1 MTAILIAALLVVGV
15 NTIVWSLVG
24 GMRILVGAL
33 ARDRRPA
40 TGDYPSR
47 ERVAVIV
54 AAHNE
59 ELVISKTITSA
70 SSMLPL
76 ENVFVVSDG
85 STDATSEIAT
95 AAGATVL
102 DLRPNRGKAKA
113 LSALIEEFDLAGR
126 FDVVL
131 LLDADTQLA
140 PGYFETGLPLFA
152 DPEVVAVAGRATTLP
167 DAHPASLT
175 GRVVLAYRERVY
187 VAMQYL
193 HKFGQAAS
201 RANAVA
207 IVPGFASMYR
217 TSILADIDIEAEGLT
232 IEDYNMTFEVH
243 AKKLGRIA
251 FHPRAAVALTQDPD
265 TLRDYT
271 KQVGR
276 WNLGFWQTVRRHG
289 AHLGTFWVAL
299 GLFIAELLASS
310 VLMVLF
316 FPLLA
321 TSLAAALVDSA
332 DGPDPTPASAFIAV
346 LPPIALA
353 LGVLLPDYL
362 LTAVAAIIARRPM
375 FLVWGTLFPLLRTL
389 DAFLCLRALARAFSH
404 TGTGTWTSPERRA
417 VQAVELVRPVRP
429 VRG

>member
-1 MTAILIAALLVVGV
+1 MTTFIIAVLLVIGV
-15 NTIVWSLVG
+15 NTILWSAVGAVRLLVG
-24 GMRILVGAL
+24 RFAP
-33 ARDRRPA
+33 RPSGPA
-40 TGDYPSR
+40 PHIPTRS
-47 ERVAVIV
+47 EVAVIV

-59 ELVISKTITSA
+59 ELVISKTIASA
-70 SSMLPL
+70 SAMLPI

-113 LSALIEEFDLAGR
+113 LSALIDEFDLASR
-126 FDVVL
+126 FEIVL

-140 PGYFETGLPLFA
+140 EDYFDTGLPLFA
-152 DPEVVAVAGRATTLP
+152 DESVVAVAGRASTLP
-167 DAHPASLT
+167 EAEVSSLT
-175 GRVVLAYRERVY
+175 GRIVVAYRERVY
-187 VAMQYL
+187 IAMQYL

-201 RANAVA
+201 RVNAVT

-217 TSILADIDIEAEGLT
+217 SRILGDIDIEATGLT

-251 FHPRAAVALTQDPD
+251 FHPLAAIALTQDPN

-289 AHLGTFWVAL
+289 PHRGAFWAAL

-310 VLMVLF
+310 VLMLVF

-321 TSLAAALVDSA
+321 TSIVVAIIDANDGDAPTAAA
-332 DGPDPTPASAFIAV
+332 AFVAV
-346 LPPIALA
+346 LPPLAVA
-353 LGVLLPDYL
+353 LGVLLPDYV
-362 LTAVAAIIARRPM
+362 LTVIAAIVTKRPLY
-375 FLVWGTLFPLLRTL
+375 LVWGAVFPLLRTV
-389 DAFLCLRALARAFSH
+389 DAFLCLRALTRAFNDSA
-404 TGTGTWTSPERRA
+404 TGTWKSPERRA
-417 VQAVELVRPVRP
+417 VQAVQPLRT
-429 VRG
+429 

>member
-15 NTIVWSLVG
+15 NTILWSFVG
-24 GMRILVGAL
+24 GMRILVSAL
-33 ARDRRPA
+33 SREEPA
-40 TGDYPSR
+40 TVGAYPSR
-47 ERVAVIV
+47 DRVAVIV

-59 ELVISKTITSA
+59 ELVITKTITSA
-70 SSMLPL
+70 AALLPL
-76 ENVFVVSDG
+76 QNVFVVSDG

-95 AAGATVL
+95 SAGATVL

-113 LSALIEEFDLAGR
+113 LSALIDEFDLAGQ

-152 DPEVVAVAGRATTLP
+152 DPTVVAVAGRATTLP
-167 DAHPASLT
+167 DAHPSSVT

-217 TSILADIDIEAEGLT
+217 TSILADIDIDADGLT

-251 FHPRAAVALTQDPD
+251 FHPSAAVALTQDPD

-289 AHLGTFWVAL
+289 PHLGTFWAAL
-299 GLFIAELLASS
+299 ALFVAELLASS
-310 VLMVLF
+310 VLMLLF

-321 TSLAAALVDSA
+321 TSLTAAVIDAT
-332 DGPDPTPASAFIAV
+332 DGPAPTGASVVVGV
-346 LPPIALA
+346 LPPLAVA

-362 LTAVAAIIARRPM
+362 LTVVTALIARRPM
-375 FLVWGTLFPLLRTL
+375 FLVWGLLFPLLRAL
-389 DAFLCLRALARAFSH
+389 DAFLCLRALVRTFSSS
-404 TGTGTWTSPERRA
+404 GTGTWKSPERRA
-417 VQAVELVRPVRP
+417 VQAVALVRR
-429 VRG
+429 